1 MQNQQNKTAFEALL
15 DLRCEIDEIDEK
27 LISLLIQRMS
37 VIEKVGV
44 LKKSN
49 QEKFFIR
56 ANREADMIKTL
67 VKKSGDILPKS
78 TVINIWRKIITTA
91 NMHEQPLQIAICNPQ
106 NIAAFNYLTKDYYSE
121 LVPLLNFDSANNTI
135 LTLEKNEAQIAIF
148 ALPKLDDEE
157 KKEDV
162 KETWWISLANNKK
175 GLKIFAK
182 IPFFEFDD
190 AKKNNDQIKL
200 VAVAAKEPE
209 KSSSDSS
216 FLYVEAAKEISKNQI
231 LSALKEQNLSA
242 KILKIARLRQIEGM
256 IFYFIELDGFY
267 LEEDQPIKNFNKSK
281 IKPYA
286 KILGHCATPI
296 KV

>member
-1 MQNQQNKTAFEALL
+1 MQNQQNKTGFEALL
-15 DLRCEIDEIDEK
+15 DLRCEIDKIDEK

-56 ANREADMIKTL
+56 ANREADMIKNL
-67 VKKSGDILPKS
+67 VEKSGDILPKS
-78 TVINIWRKIITTA
+78 TIISIWRKIITTA
-91 NMHEQPLQIAICNPQ
+91 NMNEQPLKIAICNPQ
-106 NIAAFNYLTKDYYSE
+106 NIAAFKYLTKDYYSE

-148 ALPKLDDEE
+148 ALPKSDDEE
-157 KKEDV
+157 KKEDIN
-162 KETWWISLANNKK
+162 ETWWISLANNKK

-190 AKKNNDQIKL
+190 AKKNNEQIKL

-209 KSSSDSS
+209 KSSSDNS

-242 KILKIARLRQIEGM
+242 KILKIARLRQVEGI

-267 LEEDQPIKNFNKSK
+267 LEEDLPIKNFNKSK

-286 KILGHCATPI
+286 KILGHYATPI
-296 KV
+296 KI